1 MAATAD
7 EKVEVVIIERQ
18 SLQTAVARTMDVT
31 GRIESMSSVRS
42 ELREVK
48 LETEFLIGSL
58 QKFDFSIFV
67 E

>member
-42 ELREVK
+42 ELRELK

>member
-7 EKVEVVIIERQ
+7 EKVEAVIIERQ

-42 ELREVK
+42 ELRELK